1 MSSEEQTPDTTY
13 FRPER
18 THVIATVLMTGIAL
32 IGISWAPLALGWLL
46 IFPIAF
52 ILWVYKAHTRVDE
65 NGIAINYLFRKNVT
79 IPWDKLEG
87 IGFKGS
93 KAVATTTDGHEYSMP
108 GVTFNSLPKLEEASR
123 GRIPDVLTEGLASLD
138 GKMSVIEQDGHQV
151 LMTQEEYA
159 EHQRQKAGTAD
170 GPSRNPEQDSKT
182 TANNEDGAQEN
193 TSVAST
199 DSPKE

>member
-1 MSSEEQTPDTTY
+1 MSSEEQQPDTTY
-13 FRPER
+13 FRPDR
-18 THVIATVLMTGIAL
+18 SHVIATVLMTGIAL

-52 ILWVYKAHTRVDE
+52 IVWVYKAHTRVDE
-65 NGIAINYLFRKNVT
+65 NGIAINYLYRKNVT
-79 IPWDKLEG
+79 IGWDSLQG

-93 KAVATTTDGHEYSMP
+93 KAVAATTDGKEYFLP

-138 GKMSVIEQDGHQV
+138 GKMSVIDKDGHQV

-159 EHQRQKAGTAD
+159 EHQRQKAGD
-170 GPSRNPEQDSKT
+170 SQDASQNSET
-182 TANNEDGAQEN
+182 TAINEDDAQSDN
-193 TSVAST
+193 SAAST